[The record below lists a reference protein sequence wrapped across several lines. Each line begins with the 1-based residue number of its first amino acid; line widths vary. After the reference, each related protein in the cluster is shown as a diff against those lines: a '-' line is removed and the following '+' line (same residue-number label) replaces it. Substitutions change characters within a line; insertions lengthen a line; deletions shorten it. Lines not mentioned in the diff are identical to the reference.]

1 MLRYIVR
8 RVLISILT
16 LFVLITISFILVK
29 MLPGSPFT
37 NRKVPEQSKQKLY
50 EYYHL
55 DKPVFTQYLGYMEN
69 LLKGNLGYSIA
80 QTGRS
85 INSIIAAAFPYSV
98 DLGLRALLVGTVLGI
113 LLGIVAALRR
123 GGMVDSL
130 CMVTAVVGISVP
142 SFIVGAMIQLVFA
155 VKLKWFPVATY
166 NGFSYTVLPTAALS
180 LGMIATI
187 AKYTR
192 ASMLEVIF
200 ADYVK
205 TADAKGLS
213 RFEIILKHMLRNALL
228 PIITL
233 LGPMVAS
240 VLTGTFVVEQ
250 IFAVPGLG
258 KHFVTSIVNLDYSMI
273 VSLTVFYGAFLV
285 VMNLLVDIVYGIV
298 DPRIR
303 IER

>member
-1 MLRYIVR
+1 MLRYILR
-8 RVLISILT
+8 RVLISLMT
-16 LFVLITISFILVK
+16 LFVLVTVSFVLVK

-37 NRKVPEQSKQKLY
+37 NHKVPEQSKQRLY
-50 EYYHL
+50 EYYQL
-55 DKPVFTQYLGYMEN
+55 DKPVVTQYFVYMGN
-69 LLKGNLGYSIA
+69 LLRGNLGYSIA

-85 INSIIAAAFPYSV
+85 VNEIIKAAFPYSV
-98 DLGLRALLVGTVLGI
+98 DLGIRALIVGTALGI

-123 GGMVDSL
+123 GGALDAS
-130 CMVTAVVGISVP
+130 CMIIAVVGTSIP
-142 SFIVGAMIQLVFA
+142 SFIVGAMLQYFFA
-155 VKLKWFPVATY
+155 VKLKLFPVATY
-166 NGFSYTVLPTAALS
+166 NGFSYTVLPTLSLS

-200 ADYVK
+200 ADYIR
-205 TADAKGLS
+205 TAEAKGLS
-213 RFEIILKHMLRNALL
+213 RAQVIFKHMLRNALL

-250 IFAVPGLG
+250 IYAVPGLG
-258 KHFVTSIVNLDYSMI
+258 KHFVTSITNLDYSLI
-273 VSLTVFYGAFLV
+273 VSMTVFFGAFLV
-285 VMNLLVDIVYGIV
+285 VMNLIVDIVYGLV

-303 IER
+303 VDR

>member
-8 RVLISILT
+8 RILISILT
-16 LFVLITISFILVK
+16 LFVLITVSFILVK

-55 DKPVFTQYLGYMEN
+55 DQPVFTQYVGYMEN
-69 LLKGNLGYSIA
+69 LLKGDLGYSIA

-98 DLGLRALLVGTVLGI
+98 DLGLRALLVGTILGI

-166 NGFSYTVLPTAALS
+166 NGFAYTVLPTAALS

-213 RFEIILKHMLRNALL
+213 RFEIIFKHMLRNALL

-285 VMNLLVDIVYGIV
+285 VMNLLVDIVYGLV

>member
-1 MLRYIVR
+1 MLRYIFR
-8 RVLISILT
+8 RVLISLLT
-16 LFVLITISFILVK
+16 LFVLITVSFVLVK

-50 EYYHL
+50 QYYNL
-55 DKPVFTQYLGYMEN
+55 DKPVFAQYLGYMEN
-69 LLKGNLGYSIA
+69 LIKGDLGYSIA

-85 INSIIAAAFPYSV
+85 VNSIIAASFPYSV

-123 GGMVDSL
+123 GGVVDSL

-142 SFIVGAMIQLVFA
+142 SFIVGALIQLVFA

-166 NGFSYTVLPTAALS
+166 NGFSYTVLPTVALS

-213 RFEIILKHMLRNALL
+213 RWQIIFRHMLRNALL

-258 KHFVTSIVNLDYSMI
+258 KHFVTSIVNLDYSLI

-285 VMNLLVDIVYGIV
+285 LMNLVVDIVYGIV